1 MRANTL
7 TGAREYAKMSFVT
20 QGGYARDLF
29 GKELGMEKR
38 KPLSPTQIALL
49 FGVVYCASYV
59 TRINFAAV
67 IQEVVTATGFLK
79 TQLSVIP
86 VCLFV
91 TYGVGQIINGF
102 LGDKIKPQFVIL
114 FGLAVAT
121 AINFV
126 FPFCSA
132 SIPAMC
138 VLWGVNGFA
147 QAMLWPPMVKIL
159 VRTTSGPLYNRC
171 MVWVSWGSSM
181 GTILVYLVSPLLI
194 SLFNWQSVFFACSA
208 FGLAATL
215 LFFFL
220 QGRVDTSDPE
230 RENAETG
237 REIPQFEEEE
247 KFRFPRAAVFPVL
260 FIGFAIMLQGM
271 LRDGTTTW
279 MPTYLVDAFGFGN
292 EYSILLTVLLAV
304 FAMIVIPVLTVIYR
318 RFFENEVAFAVL
330 IYGAAV
336 MAAVLLFFFWQ
347 NAAVLSII
355 LFMILNVCAH
365 GLNLMLVT
373 HVPKRFR
380 RYGSISTVSGCINA
394 CTYVGSAIATYG
406 IAKLVDTKG
415 WPFTIGSWAVI
426 AGVGGIACLA
436 AVFPWKKFI
445 AGPEEVSIVDAPAE
459 KIEPPAGKRNAP

>member
-1 MRANTL
+1 
-7 TGAREYAKMSFVT
+7 
-20 QGGYARDLF
+20 
-29 GKELGMEKR
+29 MEKR
-38 KPLSPTQIALL
+38 KPLSPSRVAIL

-91 TYGVGQIINGF
+91 TYGVGQIINGY
-102 LGDKIKPQFVIL
+102 LGDKVKPQHVIL
-114 FGLAVAT
+114 FGLSLAT

-147 QAMLWPPMVKIL
+147 QAMMWPPMVRIL

-181 GTILVYLVSPLLI
+181 GTILVYLISPLLI
-194 SLFNWQSVFFACSA
+194 SLFNWQSVFFASSA
-208 FGLAATL
+208 FGLFAVL

-220 QGRVDTSDPE
+220 QGRIATSDPAVTG
-230 RENAETG
+230 ENAETG
-237 REIPQFEEEE
+237 REIVQVEE
-247 KFRFPRAAVFPVL
+247 KEKFNFPRAAVFPIL
-260 FIGFAIMLQGM
+260 FIGLGIVLQGM

-279 MPTYLVDAFGFGN
+279 MPSYLADAFGFGN
-292 EYSILLTVLLAV
+292 EYAILLTVSLAV
-304 FAMIVIPVLTVIYR
+304 FAMIVIPVLTVIYH
-318 RFFENEVAFAVL
+318 RFFENEVTFAVL
-330 IYGAAV
+330 IYGVAV
-336 MAAVLLFFFWQ
+336 LAAVLLYFFWQ
-347 NAAVLSII
+347 NAAVLSIV

-380 RYGSISTVSGCINA
+380 RYGNISTVSGCINA

-406 IAKLVDTKG
+406 IAKLVETGG
-415 WPFTIGSWAVI
+415 WPFAIGSWAII
-426 AGVGGIACLA
+426 AAVGGVACLI

-445 AGPEEVSIVDAPAE
+445 AGPEDLLILDASGDE
-459 KIEPPAGKRNAP
+459 TEPHDGKEP